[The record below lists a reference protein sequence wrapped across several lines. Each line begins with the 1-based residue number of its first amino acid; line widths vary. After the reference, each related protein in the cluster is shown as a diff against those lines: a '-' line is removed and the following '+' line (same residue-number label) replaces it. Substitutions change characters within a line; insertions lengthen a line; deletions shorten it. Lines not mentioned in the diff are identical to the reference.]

1 MCDQNTVSDK
11 FQKLRKHDFNAVCIH
26 NHRVIDRSKLGNAI
40 RNGNSRIHKKI
51 HAVHDFSVFQFYR
64 TDFDDMVFLWIKAGR
79 LQVKNHG
86 TAG

>member
-11 FQKLRKHDFNAVCIH
+11 FQKLRKHYFNAVFIH

-40 RNGNSRIHKKI
+40 GNRNTRIHKEI

-64 TDFDDMVFLWIKAGR
+64 TDFDDMVFLRIKAGC
-79 LQVKNHG
+79 LQVKDHG

>member
-11 FQKLRKHDFNAVCIH
+11 LQKLRKHYFNAVCIH
-26 NHRVIDRSKLGNAI
+26 NHRVVNRGELGNAI
-40 RNGNSRIHKKI
+40 GNRNTRIHKEI

-64 TDFDDMVFLWIKAGR
+64 TDFDDMVFLRIKAGR
-79 LQVKNHG
+79 LQVKNYG